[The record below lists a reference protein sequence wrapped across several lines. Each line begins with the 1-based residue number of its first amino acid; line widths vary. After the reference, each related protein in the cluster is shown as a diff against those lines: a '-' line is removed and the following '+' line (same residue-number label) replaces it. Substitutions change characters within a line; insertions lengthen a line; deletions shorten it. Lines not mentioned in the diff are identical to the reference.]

1 MRLKSST
8 PMYTLVLAVAISA
21 CATMAHGAC
30 EGYNT
35 GGIIDCYTA
44 ADQIPVQGK
53 ASSDPDFQSL
63 ESVVKAEMIRM
74 GVGNT
79 SIAIRY
85 SNTVAD
91 AAANKSRLVYN
102 RAFGPSV
109 SDWRSRDSYG
119 FFTQSEDA
127 VQNYASGTKAITEA
141 LLDNQVAA
149 GRVSKSDNVFCL
161 PGNTAAKCWIT
172 GYTTTEPRY
181 ARITIQNVLDF
192 KIGIPTTGQYSN
204 ASSAGVGYAAIQAV
218 LNRPLESEPGSVY
231 SYNSF
236 GHQMLGV
243 LLEIVAL
250 QATGAQRSFEELVHT
265 YLTRPLGIRDADMFQ
280 VKDNRPQFRDPR
292 TVWYSSNF
300 SGLNSYGDGKVG
312 GSADYWF
319 KAQDETAA
327 GGWAGTADAYAKFA
341 HVYGCGVG
349 GGALDGTSMACY
361 HYPLSN
367 GGMMTMIVMM
377 NKMFDSLEA
386 AKVGAGRPATE
397 RLAAVIYNILSAKTS
412 WPLEDLGSVSAAT
425 ILAME
430 YKLIRPENG
439 REAYFRTGSQAEI
452 DGLAAALANDPNYL
466 LKPTTNSFHAWPKGY
481 TGYDVR
487 RFIFDI
493 KNQNGVS
500 IGSSHWYGID
510 YPSADGVNYTSFFHG
525 LNPFRKPDQGLMFE
539 AATFSAFP
547 LKSDGTCPTPAG
559 DTTGKVPSGLVP
571 LYSVYNNAYALSQ
584 AGTIAFNDGNH
595 RFTTNESIVKEME
608 NKGWVRDGKVYCVLH

>member
-1 MRLKSST
+1 MSSLKT
-8 PMYTLVLAVAISA
+8 IIAAIAFAVVG
-21 CATMAHGAC
+21 MASNAAHAAC

-35 GGIIDCYTA
+35 GGKVDCYTA

-53 ASSDPDFQSL
+53 AVTDFDSI
-63 ESVVKAEMIRM
+63 ESVVKAEMVRM
-74 GVGNT
+74 GVMNT

-85 SNTVAD
+85 SDNAAD
-91 AAANKSRLVYN
+91 AAAGQSRLVYN
-102 RAFGPSV
+102 RAFGHAI
-109 SDWRSRDSYG
+109 SDPRSRSGYG

-127 VQNYASGTKAITEA
+127 VANYASMTKDITET
-141 LLDNQVAA
+141 LLDNFIQK
-149 GRVSKSDNVFCL
+149 GWVSKSDNVFCL

-172 GYTTTEPRY
+172 GYTASVEPRY
-181 ARITIQNVLDF
+181 ARITVQNILDY
-192 KIGIPTTGQYSN
+192 KIGVPTTGIYSN
-204 ASSAGVGYAAIQAV
+204 TVSEGVSHSAIQAI
-218 LNRPLESEPGSVY
+218 LDRPLDSEPGTTY

-243 LLEIVAL
+243 LLEIAMH
-250 QATGAQRSFEELVHT
+250 QHTGLQRSFEELVHV
-265 YLTRPLGIRDADMFQ
+265 YLSRPIGVRDVDFFQ

-292 TVWYSSNF
+292 TMWYDSNTY
-300 SGLNSYGDGKVG
+300 GPDSYGGGKVG
-312 GSADYWF
+312 GSADFQF
-319 KAQDETAA
+319 KAQNYTASGA
-327 GGWAGTADAYAKFA
+327 WAGTTTALAKFA
-341 HVYGCGVG
+341 SVYGCGIG
-349 GGALDGTSMACY
+349 SGAIDGVSSVCY

-367 GGMMTMIVMM
+367 GGTMTMVIIM
-377 NKMFDSLEA
+377 NKMFDSIEA
-386 AKVGAGRPATE
+386 GKVGTGRPSTE
-397 RLAAVIYNILSAKTS
+397 RLAAVLYNMLQAKTS
-412 WPLEDLGSVSAAT
+412 WPSEDLDNVSAAT
-425 ILAME
+425 VLAME

-493 KNQNGVS
+493 KNQSGAS
-500 IGSSHWYGID
+500 IGASHWYGID
-510 YPSADGVNYTSFFHG
+510 AAGNDGVNYTQLFHG

-559 DTTGKVPSGLVP
+559 DTTGKVPPGLVP
-571 LYSVYNNAYALSQ
+571 LYSIYNNAYALSQ

-595 RFTTNESIVKEME
+595 RFTTNETVLNDMLE
-608 NKGWVRDGKVYCVLH
+608 KGWVPDGKVYCVLH